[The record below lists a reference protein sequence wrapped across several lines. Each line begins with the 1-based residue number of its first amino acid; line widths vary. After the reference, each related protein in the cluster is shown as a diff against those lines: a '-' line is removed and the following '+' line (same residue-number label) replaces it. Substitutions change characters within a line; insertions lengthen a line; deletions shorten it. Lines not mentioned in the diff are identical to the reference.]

1 MKGIAVKY
9 GLVIGIFTSVVALL
23 LCWIVPNVAAG
34 LTIYAI
40 AFGVAFGLTLFY
52 NITKKRELAD
62 NETIAYHEAFINS
75 MIIALVGLIIFS
87 TSFMLLKGAVFKE
100 IPQISKNETL
110 KRYDKTIEYYKTRLE
125 VEGSQAAE
133 MIVDLNNG
141 RKKIETQNFN
151 PMHKDNIGNSVLSIF
166 LMAGVA
172 GAFISIITSF
182 LGTRSKPIISA

>member
-9 GLVIGIFTSVVALL
+9 GLVIGIFTSVVTLL
-23 LCWIVPNVAAG
+23 LCWVMPNVAAG
-34 LTIYAI
+34 LTVYAI
-40 AFGVAFGLTLFY
+40 AFGVSFGLTLFY

-62 NETIAYHEAFINS
+62 DETVAYHEAFINS
-75 MIIALVGLIIFS
+75 MIIAMVGLIIFS
-87 TSFMLLKGAVFKE
+87 TTFMILKGVVFKE
-100 IPQISKNETL
+100 IPQISKTETL

-125 VEGSQAAE
+125 VEGSEAAE

-151 PMHKDNIGNSVLSIF
+151 PMHKDNLGNSILSIF
-166 LMAGVA
+166 LLAGVA

-182 LGTRSKPIISA
+182 LGTRSKPVITS